1 MSTMSQPIHAV
12 EDIVPLSGHQPAVA
26 SDLFA
31 GLRRLKTP
39 LRMLAT
45 LMILPLLLVAALLS
59 FVVVLADFA
68 FFRFRDHRN
77 GHPQPKGLW
86 EF

>member
-1 MSTMSQPIHAV
+1 MSTMSQPLQAV
-12 EDIVPLSGHQPAVA
+12 EDIVPLSGRQPAA
-26 SDLFA
+26 PSDIFA

-39 LRMLAT
+39 LRMLAS
-45 LMILPLLLVAALLS
+45 LLVLPLLLAAALLS

-68 FFRFRDHRN
+68 FFRLRDHRN

>member
-1 MSTMSQPIHAV
+1 MSTMSQPLPAV
-12 EDIVPLSGHQPAVA
+12 EDRMTIAAPQPDAVIHPL
-26 SDLFA
+26 A
-31 GLRRLKTP
+31 GLRRLHAP
-39 LRMLAT
+39 LRMLIGLLVA
-45 LMILPLLLVAALLS
+45 PLLLVAALLS

-68 FFRFRDHRN
+68 FFRLRDLRA